1 MSPLRWVFFNGWN
14 MGWNNKPSGFTSLAL
29 KDADQHVQKIVG
41 EVLQQVVVRSPVM
54 DGEFRASHK
63 VTLDSPDNTYE
74 KSIDASGANTI
85 AEGLKVAATAKIG
98 GLVYIQS
105 NSPYGDKL
113 ENGHSMQ
120 APHGVYALT
129 FQYVCEKYK

>member
-1 MSPLRWVFFNGWN
+1 
-14 MGWNNKPSGFTSLAL
+14 MGWNNKLSDFATLAI
-29 KDADQHVQKIVG
+29 KDADQHVKKITA

-63 VTLDSPDNTYE
+63 VTLDSPDNTYQKE
-74 KSIDASGANTI
+74 YDESGSETLAQ
-85 AEGLKVAATAKIG
+85 GLKVAAAAQFG

-105 NSPYGDKL
+105 NSPYGMAL
-113 ENGHSMQ
+113 ENGQSQQ
-120 APHGVYALT
+120 APNGVYALS